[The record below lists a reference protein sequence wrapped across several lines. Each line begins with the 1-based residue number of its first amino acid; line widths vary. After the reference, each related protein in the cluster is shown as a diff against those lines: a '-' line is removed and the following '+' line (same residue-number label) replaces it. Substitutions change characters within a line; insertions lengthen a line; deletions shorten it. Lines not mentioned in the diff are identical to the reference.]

1 MRHILEAMTRW
12 LAPILSF
19 TAEEI
24 WRNLPG
30 EHGPSVFLTTWYDEL
45 FAVDDEESLN
55 AAYWE
60 RLLSVREVVSKK
72 LEQARV
78 AGGIGSSLDAE
89 VDVYCDS
96 QLATDLERLGDELRF
111 FFITSYARVHPLA
124 QAPAEVASLSVDGQ
138 SLAVQVASSEH
149 GKCVRCWHHRED
161 VGHNGE
167 HPELCGRCVENAFG
181 AGEERR
187 FA

>member
-1 MRHILEAMTRW
+1 MTRW

-30 EHGPSVFLTTWYDEL
+30 ARGPSVFLTTWYEGL
-45 FAVDDEESLN
+45 FAVDDKESLN
-55 AAYWE
+55 AACWE
-60 RLLSVREVVSKK
+60 RLLNVREAVSKK
-72 LEQARV
+72 LEQVRV
-78 AGGIGSSLDAE
+78 EGGIGSSLDAE
-89 VDVYCDS
+89 VDVYCDGE
-96 QLATDLERLGDELRF
+96 LAADLKRLGDELRF

-124 QAPAEVASLSVDGQ
+124 EASSAAAVLPINGQ
-138 SLAVQVASSEH
+138 PLVVQVTASTH
-149 GKCVRCWHHRED
+149 GKCIRCWHHRED
-161 VGHNGE
+161 VGQNSE

-181 AGEERR
+181 AGEERK